1 MSNYLKIVFAI
12 IKAHVKEKRYW
23 KMFFN
28 YFCWSC
34 HLNSLFHNLTKKS
47 FFHDVSLRLPWFP
60 TNSQYSIIC
69 QSNFVFIQHSIISEK
84 HFPFYI
90 LAVLEVNKIFLKNY
104 YPSKIPY
111 HSKRNLY
118 LSLGPRFFKALRIKK
133 KIIKSSSKRIPI
145 AQLVLFPL
153 SPQSY

>member
-1 MSNYLKIVFAI
+1 
-12 IKAHVKEKRYW
+12 
-23 KMFFN
+23 MFFN
-28 YFCWSC
+28 DFCWSC
-34 HLNSLFHNLTKKS
+34 HLNSLFHNLIKKN
-47 FFHDVSLRLPWFP
+47 FFYVLLRLLWFP

-84 HFPFYI
+84 HLPFYI

-118 LSLGPRFFKALRIKK
+118 LSLGPRVFKVLRIKK
-133 KIIKSSSKRIPI
+133 KIIKCSSKRIPI